1 MSEKLTLQIYSVKS
15 NLLCQSRLLRCH
27 FHFQICPSHKVNLF
41 CHLPSKMSEKLTL
54 QIYSVEVDFYSVRVY
69 LLCRSWLLLCQS
81 KFAESI
87 FQEIQNSKDRVNWL
101 CGRGIFPL
109 QCEMMRTKLRD
120 QVEVQH
126 EGPTWGTMLKPQE
139 TSSWETNQMRTK
151 LRDQVEVQHEVP
163 TWGTNLRDQIEGPC

>member
-1 MSEKLTLQIYSVKS
+1 MDFYSVKV

-126 EGPTWGTMLKPQE
+126 EGPTWGT
-139 TSSWETNQMRTK
+139 K
-151 LRDQVEVQHEVP
+151 LRDHVKTAREGEGGELGVEKP
-163 TWGTNLRDQIEGPC
+163 LRWRTNMKDQLEGPC